1 MAQTAQKNG
10 EEQVEIQS
18 DKEEKTNGE
27 YEQKLQW
34 KETNTEDIELEDT
47 SLHHSE
53 TIGRCQE
60 EEEDHVKDVLEEW
73 NGVEKFCLKKFFI
86 ALFSASLSF
95 FDFFSDSLLGIKF
108 LQEGLVFN
116 FHPSAFGEFSGNYFG
131 DFKGSGAFSG
141 DLRGDFSGDFS
152 GSGVFF
158 SGYRLS
164 DYRNLSGDFRGDFRG
179 NFSGEFS
186 GDFIGIFNGDF
197 RGDCTALNV
206 TTYNHSDYIES
217 RQYNAGSYTCNN
229 YNRMFG
235 FATLAILF
243 LPGIQWHAYLKT
255 KYRLG
260 RFFTS
265 LFFPFFMVIF
275 QVNLHMFQIPMMSGF
290 E

>member
-1 MAQTAQKNG
+1 MITTRAPDGAN
-10 EEQVEIQS
+10 
-18 DKEEKTNGE
+18 N
-27 YEQKLQW
+27 
-34 KETNTEDIELEDT
+34 EDIELEDT

-53 TIGRCQE
+53 TIDRCQE

-86 ALFSASLSF
+86 ALFLASLSF

-116 FHPSAFGEFSGNYFG
+116 FHPSTFGELSGNYFG

-141 DLRGDFSGDFS
+141 DLRGDFSGDFR

-158 SGYRLS
+158 SGYRLNV
-164 DYRNLSGDFRGDFRG
+164 YRNLSGDFRGDFRG
-179 NFSGEFS
+179 NFSGDFS
-186 GDFIGIFNGDF
+186 GDFDGILNGDF

-275 QVNLHMFQIPMMSGF
+275 QVNLLIFQIPMMSGF